1 MAQGHFWEGWL
12 SLACPLGGCEWHQ
25 QSPEGR
31 FWLTL
36 SQERLSGCTNQTRG
50 TTKTQRSLGCG
61 AGEGHGAGVLHHPS
75 LGDISSQLLLPPRL
89 SMSGGG
95 GDLLLECFGSGS
107 PSNVRAVTTGKV
119 PKEALL
125 NRSWL
130 GACCFQALPGASLGT
145 GGTRIP
151 AGLGSRRCW
160 DKPPALHPLPSGRLR
175 VTGVP
180 GGRWHLRG
188 QGRVPV
194 VLRVC
199 GGEEAEEPSVASPWQ
214 TLLFLLK

>member
-1 MAQGHFWEGWL
+1 M
-12 SLACPLGGCEWHQ
+12 S
-25 QSPEGR
+25 SI
-31 FWLTL
+31 
-36 SQERLSGCTNQTRG
+36 S
-50 TTKTQRSLGCG
+50 
-61 AGEGHGAGVLHHPS
+61 PS

-145 GGTRIP
+145 GGARIP
-151 AGLGSRRCW
+151 PGLGSRRCW
-160 DKPPALHPLPSGRLR
+160 DKPPALHPLPSGGLR

-180 GGRWHLRG
+180 LAPTGTGTRPRCAEGVGRRGARGAVGGKSLANPFVSPQTRACTNNDGTIPALHID
-188 QGRVPV
+188 PV
-194 VLRVC
+194 L
-199 GGEEAEEPSVASPWQ
+199 
-214 TLLFLLK
+214 